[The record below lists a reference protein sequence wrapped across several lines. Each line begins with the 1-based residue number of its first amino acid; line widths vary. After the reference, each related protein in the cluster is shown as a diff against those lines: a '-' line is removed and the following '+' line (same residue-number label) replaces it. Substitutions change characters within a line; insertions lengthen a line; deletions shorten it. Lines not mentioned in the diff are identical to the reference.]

1 MKKYLFLMVLFVLVP
16 NGTMAQNWLNRMA
29 NDYRQRNQQRTVRR
43 SNIQR
48 SYQYNQRYEEQE
60 RVLRQRRET
69 QQRERSQEQQNTEN
83 QTSSNTNSSA
93 NSRRKDT
100 YQGSDKVVS
109 LVANGTGQTKEEAT
123 QNALRNAIEQAY
135 GTFVSANTEVL
146 NDDLVK
152 DEIVTVSTGNI
163 RAYNELS
170 TSQLPSGLYDVSVLA
185 IVSIDQLTKFA
196 QSKGMQAELSGAT
209 FAMNMKIR
217 ELNKKNEAE
226 AIDHMVEKLKAI
238 AKNGLFDYKL
248 EIGEPFLN
256 KNSNY
261 CIEVDVYFHEN
272 DNTKAFYKTIYDTI
286 DALSLTANEIK
297 EYDKANLKY
306 YCYNAQ
312 LIPKNGQP
320 LYKLRNKYERI
331 GNDTWEYPWLMPMLI
346 KKALNYVIKD
356 NLGHKWQCRY
366 EKIEDQLIANWNYKK
381 AFEKNNYICWYYE
394 ETIHRDTGKGYQKNG
409 HYYTLSPTSR
419 IMGISGEGRSNMLI
433 PIKDYKT
440 TDHDYLHLN
449 PLEALGSYI
458 RKEKRI
464 YFEQRFLIEYTE
476 EELSKLTSI
485 TIENKNE

>member
-1 MKKYLFLMVLFVLVP
+1 MRLSYTVFLSSMAASHLAAGALTVGGCGDLDGHGGTIGRRDGLPHQVKILLLHGFLVDGDP
-16 NGTMAQNWLNRMA
+16 DERCGGHRHNCRCITNDKGLVVDRRTPAIPQVDGTTLEIGLGGKRH
-29 NDYRQRNQQRTVRR
+29 RHHRR
-43 SNIQR
+43 GVGVI
-48 SYQYNQRYEEQE
+48 
-60 RVLRQRRET
+60 
-69 QQRERSQEQQNTEN
+69 
-83 QTSSNTNSSA
+83 A
-93 NSRRKDT
+93 D
-100 YQGSDKVVS
+100 G
-109 LVANGTGQTKEEAT
+109 GTGVDEDHIA
-123 QNALRNAIEQAY
+123 AL
-135 GTFVSANTEVL
+135 
-146 NDDLVK
+146 
-152 DEIVTVSTGNI
+152 IVTVSTGNI

-261 CIEVDVYFHEN
+261 CVEVDVYFHEN

-346 KKALNYVIKD
+346 KKALNYIIKD